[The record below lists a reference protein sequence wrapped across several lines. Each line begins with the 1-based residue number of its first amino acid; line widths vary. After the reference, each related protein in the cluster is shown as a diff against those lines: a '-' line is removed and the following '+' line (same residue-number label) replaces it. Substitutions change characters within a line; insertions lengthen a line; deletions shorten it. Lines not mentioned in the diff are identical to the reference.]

1 MERKNRVRWSPAVQP
16 GAPGSRTTRLELF
29 YDLVF
34 VFAFLNVTE
43 LAAVD
48 LSMPVLLR
56 CLLALALLWWCWVGF
71 AALGNVIRVDQGS
84 VPLVGFV
91 TTAAVFVLALSIPSA
106 FAEVPDGLAGPL
118 VFAAC
123 YFVVRV
129 LQVGVF
135 GWVARSDPKLRRRLL
150 LLLAPAVTATV
161 LLVAAA
167 LVPQRLADGD
177 AERLLRLAFWVVAVG
192 AEYGA
197 GLGVRGTVTSAAH
210 WAERY
215 GLIVLIALGES
226 IISLG
231 LGPNLAADSLPLTAP
246 VVMAAVVGIAVI
258 AVLWWAYFDSLAV
271 GMEHALYRTRGPGA
285 RRRLARNAYTY
296 LHLPLVAG
304 IILFALALKRMLHDL
319 ADPWTPA
326 WGLPLPV
333 IEALS
338 LYGGVIIY
346 LVTLVVLGAV
356 AQRNL
361 RWPPVTAVVL
371 LIPLIPLSHR
381 LPGLIALVLLAA
393 VCLLLLVV
401 QFIVDAPNRRRVR
414 ETALREQLATEA
426 EQTEWRGRNL

>member
-1 MERKNRVRWSPAVQP
+1 MERESRVRWSPAIQP

-34 VFAFLNVTE
+34 VFAFLNVTK

-48 LSMPVLLR
+48 LNVSVLLR
-56 CLLALALLWWCWVGF
+56 SLLVLALLWWCWVGF

-91 TTAAVFVLALSIPSA
+91 TTAAVFVLALSSPSA
-106 FAEVPDGLAGPL
+106 FVTTPEGLAGPL
-118 VFAAC
+118 LFAAC
-123 YFVVRV
+123 YCLVRV

-135 GWVARSDPKLRRRLL
+135 GWVARSNPKLRRRWL
-150 LLLAPAVTATV
+150 LLLAPALTATA

-167 LVPQRLADGD
+167 LVPQHLLQGD
-177 AERLLRLAFWVVAVG
+177 AERLLRLTLWIAAIGV
-192 AEYGA
+192 EYGA

-246 VVMAAVVGIAVI
+246 VVLAAVVGIAII

-271 GMEHALYRTRGPGA
+271 GMEHALYRTQDPDA
-285 RRRLARNAYTY
+285 RRRLARYAYTY

-304 IILFALALKRMLHDL
+304 IILFALALKRLLHDL
-319 ADPWTPA
+319 ADPQTPA

-346 LVTLVVLGAV
+346 LVTLIALGAV
-356 AQRNL
+356 APRKL
-361 RWPPVTAVVL
+361 RWPPVTAVAL
-371 LIPLIPLSHR
+371 LLPLIPLSHR
-381 LPGLIALVLLAA
+381 LPGLLALVLLLA
-393 VCLLLLVV
+393 VCLLLLIV
-401 QFIVDAPNRRRVR
+401 QFVVDAPNRHQIR

-426 EQTEWRGRNL
+426 KQDEWRGRNL